1 MRCDYGE
8 AFRFPFRNTECD
20 ERRSVSCH
28 EVRFSSLDTPSSLF
42 VECDESIICQFFLKV
57 SDRMKGR
64 RAFSYEGD
72 ETLRIF
78 SVSILHTVSL
88 ARCGVFVNNV
98 IVRGNKMR
106 RLIIGDVHGSYRALM
121 EVLEKASFASDD
133 QLYFTGDAADG
144 YMDVYECLSFFM
156 EMGERFH
163 PVIGNHDIWLQ
174 NWLLLEEAPYEWV
187 SQGGR
192 ASILSFERACVSPS
206 RRMEI
211 GEFLL
216 SWPYVISTEHE
227 YICHGGPGDFAS
239 DDDMERLAALKRN
252 PGYGC
257 SLGEKIMWDRSYY
270 VYADYD
276 EKHDRSV
283 KRFGK
288 LSCSKRLFIGHSEI
302 GTYEP
307 LVSERYN
314 LVNLDTGAGWAGC
327 LTVMDMDTLEYWQSR
342 KSKDLYREM
351 R

>member
-1 MRCDYGE
+1 
-8 AFRFPFRNTECD
+8 
-20 ERRSVSCH
+20 
-28 EVRFSSLDTPSSLF
+28 
-42 VECDESIICQFFLKV
+42 
-57 SDRMKGR
+57 
-64 RAFSYEGD
+64 
-72 ETLRIF
+72 
-78 SVSILHTVSL
+78 
-88 ARCGVFVNNV
+88 
-98 IVRGNKMR
+98 MR

-121 EVLEKASFASDD
+121 EVLEKASFSSDD

-156 EMGERFH
+156 ELGERFH
-163 PVIGNHDIWLQ
+163 PVIGNHDVWLQ
-174 NWLLLEEAPYEWV
+174 NWLLMDEAPYEWV

-206 RRMEI
+206 RRREI

-288 LSCSKRLFIGHSEI
+288 LSCSKRLFIGILRLGHMNHLSVK
-302 GTYEP
+302 GTILSISTPELDG
-307 LVSERYN
+307 LVVSLLWIWTRLN
-314 LVNLDTGAGWAGC
+314 TGRVGNRRTCIVKCVNI
-327 LTVMDMDTLEYWQSR
+327 ES
-342 KSKDLYREM
+342 
-351 R
+351 

>member
-1 MRCDYGE
+1 M
-8 AFRFPFRNTECD
+8 
-20 ERRSVSCH
+20 
-28 EVRFSSLDTPSSLF
+28 
-42 VECDESIICQFFLKV
+42 
-57 SDRMKGR
+57 
-64 RAFSYEGD
+64 
-72 ETLRIF
+72 
-78 SVSILHTVSL
+78 
-88 ARCGVFVNNV
+88 
-98 IVRGNKMR
+98 
-106 RLIIGDVHGSYRALM
+106 
-121 EVLEKASFASDD
+121 
-133 QLYFTGDAADG
+133 
-144 YMDVYECLSFFM
+144 
-156 EMGERFH
+156 
-163 PVIGNHDIWLQ
+163 
-174 NWLLLEEAPYEWV
+174 
-187 SQGGR
+187 
-192 ASILSFERACVSPS
+192 
-206 RRMEI
+206 
-211 GEFLL
+211 
-216 SWPYVISTEHE
+216 ISTEHE

-239 DDDMERLAALKRN
+239 DDDMERLAALRRN

-327 LTVMDMDTLEYWQSR
+327 LTIMDMDTLEYWQSR